1 MAGKVI
7 GIDLGTTNSCVA
19 VMEGKDPAVMPNSEG
34 GRTTPS
40 MVAFTDA
47 GERVVGQVA
56 KRQAITNPE
65 NTLFAIKR
73 LIGRK
78 FSAPEVQADLKVLPY
93 KIVEGK
99 NSNAW
104 VKVRGQDYSPAE
116 ISAMILQKMRQAAED
131 YLGEEVKDAV
141 VTVPA
146 YFNDSQRQATKD
158 AGRIAGLNVLR
169 IINEPTAASLAY
181 GLDKKKDEKIAVF
194 DLGGGTFDISVL
206 EIGEGV
212 FEVKSTNGDTHLGGE
227 DFDQRVMDYLAD
239 EFKKDQGIDLRNDK
253 MALQRLKEAAEKAKI
268 ELSSSMETDINL
280 PFITADASGPKH
292 LTMKL
297 SRSKLEMLV
306 EHLIEKTVGPCKTA
320 LKDAALTAA
329 QIDEVIL
336 VGGMTRMPA
345 VQAKVREIF
354 GKEPHRGVNPDEV
367 VAVGAAIQGAV
378 LKGDVKDVLLL
389 DVTPLSLG
397 IETLGGVFTRL
408 IEKNTT
414 IPTRKS
420 QVFSTA
426 SDNQPSVS
434 IHVLQGERS
443 MAHDN
448 KTLGRFELVGIPP
461 APRGVPQV
469 EVTFDIDA
477 NGIVH
482 VAAKDLGTGREQSI
496 KITASSGLSEE
507 EIQQMVRDAESHAE
521 DDKQKRE
528 VIDARNQADSLVYM
542 TEKTLK
548 EHGSKVDEST
558 RSAIEAA
565 ITKTKSTL
573 ESSDA
578 AAIKAAME
586 ELQQASHKLA
596 EAMYQQ
602 AAGQPGGG
610 PEAGGPGAGFTG
622 DPGAGGPGQT
632 AKPEDDVVDADFEE
646 VKDDKRK

>member
-19 VMEGKDPAVMPNSEG
+19 VMEGGDPVVIPNSEG

-40 MVAFTDA
+40 MVAFTDS
-47 GERVVGQVA
+47 GERLVGQVA

-78 FSAPEVQADLKVLPY
+78 YNSPEVQSDVKVIAY
-93 KIVEGK
+93 KIVSGK
-99 NSNAW
+99 NGDAAVS
-104 VKVRGQDYSPAE
+104 VRGQEYSPAE
-116 ISAMILQKMRQAAED
+116 ISAMILQKMKQTAVD
-131 YLGEEVKDAV
+131 YLGEEVTDAV

-158 AGRIAGLNVLR
+158 AGRISGLNVLR

-181 GLDKKKDEKIAVF
+181 GLDKKKEEKVAVF
-194 DLGGGTFDISVL
+194 DLGGGTFDISIL
-206 EIGEGV
+206 EIGDGV
-212 FEVKSTNGDTHLGGE
+212 FEVKSTHGDTHLGGE
-227 DFDQRVMDYLAD
+227 DFDQRLMGYLAD
-239 EFKKDQGIDLRNDK
+239 EFKKDQGIDLRKDK

-292 LTMKL
+292 MTMKL
-297 SRSKLEMLV
+297 TRSKLETLV
-306 EHLIEKTVGPCKTA
+306 DDLIEKTVGPCRTA
-320 LKDAALTAA
+320 MKDAGMSSA

-345 VQAKVREIF
+345 VQAKVKEIF
-354 GKEPHRGVNPDEV
+354 GKEPHKGVNPDEV
-367 VAVGAAIQGAV
+367 VAIGAAIQGAV

-397 IETLGGVFTRL
+397 IETLGSVFTKL

-420 QVFSTA
+420 QTFSTA
-426 SDNQPSVS
+426 TDNQPSVS

-443 MAHDN
+443 MAQDN

-482 VAAKDLGTGREQSI
+482 VSAKDLGTGKEQSI
-496 KITASSGLSEE
+496 KITASSGLTEA
-507 EIQQMVRDAESHAE
+507 EIQKMVQDAEAHAE
-521 DDKQKRE
+521 DDKKKRE
-528 VIDARNQADSLVYM
+528 LIDTRNQADSMVYM
-542 TEKTLK
+542 TEKSLK
-548 EHGSKVDEST
+548 EHGDKVDASVRSSIETALT
-558 RSAIEAA
+558 R
-565 ITKTKSTL
+565 TKTAM
-573 ESSDA
+573 EGSDA
-578 AAIKAAME
+578 QEIKNALE

-596 EAMYQQ
+596 ESMYQQ
-602 AAGQPGGG
+602 ASS
-610 PEAGGPGAGFTG
+610 AGGPDGGTADAGHGGAGH
-622 DPGAGGPGQT
+622 GGT
-632 AKPEDDVVDADFEE
+632 HHSARPEDDVVDADFEE
-646 VKDDKRK
+646 VKDSSKK